1 MATAMAPHTVA
12 VAQKLKQQLE
22 AISLENKTAK
32 RLLNLVRQDKPLN
45 QKAPIDWRLFVSLA
59 ALLASGCSG
68 AGNSNTPTDHQAY
81 SGSGGG
87 ILASMRPKANP
98 ELVEKIRAQERA
110 NGDLQSANAQGQS
123 SNPLI
128 GMNGLATR
136 VLPKVSTDP
145 IAPPAEEAQQA
156 GAMVSPVD
164 TSQDVSAMMASNT
177 SAAAAPIAATYG
189 SSYNAVPAPPP
200 GALGGA
206 LVPPPPAVT
215 LTTQAQTVSAMPDPN
230 NPYMNPYGYPP
241 YMNPYGM
248 AYPAQQPAAPQP
260 RPSGLFGNG
269 GGKSASSDGDDSEIS
284 NRNRKNE
291 NFVPITPTGMEARSA
306 YKQRD
311 DLKVLWKGLLS
322 SNNLTGIEPKA
333 LEQLNKLDVGL
344 PSESTKGNFSISQRQ
359 VDVVFKP
366 SVPGVDRKLVPQV
379 RKSQADLIQ
388 AYSRYL
394 YTYNKF
400 ALAQQTLMA
409 RKQEV
414 EVASSNAEQQRAAA
428 DLAQAQTELDSTKDD
443 MRSAQI
449 ELAQASSPA
458 AARAVIGKVSGVAP
472 SMETLVSTDQGSAGS
487 ARKSGIGGFVGSV
500 ESMFTFGHG
509 KSEEKQPRKG
519 GKSTGG
525 DSDSAQVASA
535 KDDKNQVKASGKDK
549 NKKEKHAEKSSGS
562 KTKIAEGEKSQ
573 DLSPAPVEDETASQ
587 PGKQDAP
594 AANAQSASPLS
605 NLSFALK
612 GVNVTAR
619 KSILTVAIKNSG
631 TEAFTFNPDVISVS
645 DGNRK
650 LPDAA
655 MRADF
660 DSTLVQPNQEVKG
673 TITIF
678 GRPWNDRLS
687 VSLSDS
693 GHTIQLR
700 R

>member
-1 MATAMAPHTVA
+1 MLTAFLTG
-12 VAQKLKQQLE
+12 
-22 AISLENKTAK
+22 
-32 RLLNLVRQDKPLN
+32 
-45 QKAPIDWRLFVSLA
+45 
-59 ALLASGCSG
+59 GCSG
-68 AGNSNTPTDHQAY
+68 AGNSQSDHQTY
-81 SGSGGG
+81 SGSSSGGG

-98 ELVEKIRAQERA
+98 ELIEKIRAQEQAQA
-110 NGDLQSANAQGQS
+110 NIQGANAQGQGQGQGP
-123 SNPLI
+123 NQWVGL
-128 GMNGLATR
+128 NGLATR

-156 GAMVSPVD
+156 GALVSPVD
-164 TSQDVSAMMASNT
+164 TSQQQQPAENQATNTPIPTPQAAS
-177 SAAAAPIAATYG
+177 YG
-189 SSYNAVPAPPP
+189 NSYNAVPAPPP

-248 AYPAQQPAAPQP
+248 AYPPQQQPAAPQP

-269 GGKSASSDGDDSEIS
+269 GGRSSSSDDDLDSS
-284 NRNRKNE
+284 SRNKKGE
-291 NFVPITPTGMEARSA
+291 NFVPITPTGMESRSS

-311 DLKVLWKGLLS
+311 DLKILWKGLLS
-322 SNNLTGIEPKA
+322 SNNLSGIEPKVM
-333 LEQLNKLDVGL
+333 EQLGKLEVGL
-344 PSESTKGNFSISQRQ
+344 PSESTKGNFSINQRQ
-359 VDVVFKP
+359 VDSIFKP
-366 SVPGVDRKLVPQV
+366 SVPGIDRKLVPQV
-379 RKSQADLIQ
+379 RKSQADLVQ

-400 ALAQQTLMA
+400 ALAQQTVTA
-409 RKQEV
+409 RKQES
-414 EVASSNAEQQRAAA
+414 EVASSNSEQQRAAA
-428 DLAQAQTELDSTKDD
+428 DLAQAQTELDSSKDD
-443 MRSAQI
+443 MHSAQI

-472 SMETLVSTDQGSAGS
+472 SMDTLVAADQN
-487 ARKSGIGGFVGSV
+487 SGGESHKNRLGGLVG
-500 ESMFTFGHG
+500 MFTFGHG
-509 KSEEKQPRKG
+509 KSEEKQARKG
-519 GKSTGG
+519 ANTAGG
-525 DSDSAQVASA
+525 DNDADNKIASA
-535 KDDKNQVKASGKDK
+535 GKDQK
-549 NKKEKHAEKSSGS
+549 AGKESKKKDKHAEKSSD
-562 KTKIAEGEKSQ
+562 KTKVAEGEKGQ
-573 DLSPAPVEDETASQ
+573 DLSPAPTDAETVSKAA
-587 PGKQDAP
+587 KQDAP
-594 AANAQSASPLS
+594 TTSASAS
-605 NLSFALK
+605 NSVAFTLK
-612 GVNVTAR
+612 GVNVTTR
-619 KSILTVAIKNSG
+619 KSILTVAIKNTG
-631 TEAFTFNPDVISVS
+631 AEAFTFNPDVISVN

-693 GHTIQLR
+693 GHPIQMR

>member
-1 MATAMAPHTVA
+1 LVQHD
-12 VAQKLKQQLE
+12 KLL
-22 AISLENKTAK
+22 T
-32 RLLNLVRQDKPLN
+32 R
-45 QKAPIDWRLFVSLA
+45 KAPIDWRLFVV
-59 ALLASGCSG
+59 LASFLTGGCSG
-68 AGNSNTPTDHQAY
+68 AGNSQSEHQSNIGSS
-81 SGSGGG
+81 SGGGG

-98 ELVEKIRAQERA
+98 ELIEKIRAQERA
-110 NGDLQSANAQGQS
+110 QGSIPAANAQGQS
-123 SNPLI
+123 QGQPNQWVGL
-128 GMNGLATR
+128 NGLASR

-145 IAPPAEEAQQA
+145 IAPPAEEAQS
-156 GAMVSPVD
+156 GALVSPVD
-164 TSQDVSAMMASNT
+164 TSQQQAGAPMSVNT
-177 SAAAAPIAATYG
+177 PIPQAAATYG
-189 SSYNAVPAPPP
+189 TPYNAVPAPPP

-215 LTTQAQTVSAMPDPN
+215 LTTQAQAVSAMPDPN
-230 NPYMNPYGYPP
+230 NPYMNPYGYPA

-248 AYPAQQPAAPQP
+248 AYPPQQQQPATPQP

-269 GGKSASSDGDDSEIS
+269 GGGRSASSDDDDSS
-284 NRNRKNE
+284 SRSKRGGE

-322 SNNLTGIEPKA
+322 SNNLTGMEPKV
-333 LEQLNKLDVGL
+333 LEQLGKLEVGL
-344 PSESTKGNFSISQRQ
+344 PSESTKGNFSINQRQ
-359 VDVVFKP
+359 VDSVFKP
-366 SVPGVDRKLVPQV
+366 SVPGIDRRVVPQV
-379 RKSQADLIQ
+379 RKSQADLVQ

-400 ALAQQTLMA
+400 ALAQQTVTA

-472 SMETLVSTDQGSAGS
+472 GLETLAAADQGSGGES
-487 ARKSGIGGFVGSV
+487 HKGKIGGFVG
-500 ESMFTFGHG
+500 MFSFGHG
-509 KSEEKQPRKG
+509 KAEEKQAHKG
-519 GKSTGG
+519 GNTADG
-525 DSDSAQVASA
+525 DNDAADNKKIASA
-535 KDDKNQVKASGKDK
+535 DKDK
-549 NKKEKHAEKSSGS
+549 KAGKESKKKEKHAEKSND
-562 KTKIAEGEKSQ
+562 KVKVTEGEKAQ
-573 DLSPAPVEDETASQ
+573 DLSPAPTDAETEAKAS
-587 PGKQDAP
+587 KADAP
-594 AANAQSASPLS
+594 AGSGPSSVA
-605 NLSFALK
+605 FTLK

-619 KSILTVAIKNSG
+619 KSILTVAIKNTG
-631 TEAFTFNPDVISVS
+631 AEAFTFNPDVISVA
-645 DGNRK
+645 DGNHK

-693 GHTIQLR
+693 GHAIQMR